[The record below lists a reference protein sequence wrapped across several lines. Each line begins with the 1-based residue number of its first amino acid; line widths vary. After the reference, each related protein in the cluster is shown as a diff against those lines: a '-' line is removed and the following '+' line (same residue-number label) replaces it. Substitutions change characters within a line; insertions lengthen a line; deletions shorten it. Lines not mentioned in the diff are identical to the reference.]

1 MIKRVLLIM
10 ILLIILSTYFFF
22 KHEVESEYSKQ
33 EIGEMLEMIDE
44 GNKSSGRL
52 WLLNHISYFISHVS

>member
-1 MIKRVLLIM
+1 MNNINKTNTTIN
-10 ILLIILSTYFFF
+10 ICFF

-44 GNKSSGRL
+44 GNKSSGG
-52 WLLNHISYFISHVS
+52 IGC